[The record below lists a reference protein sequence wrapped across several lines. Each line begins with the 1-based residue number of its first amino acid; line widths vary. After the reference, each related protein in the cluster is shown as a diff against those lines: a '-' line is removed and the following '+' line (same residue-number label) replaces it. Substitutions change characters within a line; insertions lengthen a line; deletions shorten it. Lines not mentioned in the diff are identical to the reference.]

1 MPRYDACDRRLMR
14 QNLSSAKRLYPGL
27 PKHQLSALR
36 DLTASLHLSVSRS
49 ELMHF
54 SGKWY
59 VSHSG
64 LLRIAHRR
72 RCLGIDTAIEQHA
85 TELSMGRWVF
95 RATVHKSQSMSFVGY
110 GDADP
115 TNVSPLVRGAEMR
128 VAETR

>member
-1 MPRYDACDRRLMR
+1 MPRHDTTNRKLIR

-27 PKHQLSALR
+27 PKQQLLALR
-36 DLTASLHLSVSRS
+36 DLTASLRLSITRS
-49 ELMHF
+49 ELVHF

-72 RCLGIDTAIEQHA
+72 RCAGIDSAIEQHTTDA
-85 TELSMGRWVF
+85 SISRWVF
-95 RATVHKSQSMSFVGY
+95 RATVYKSHSKSFVGY

-115 TNVSPLVRGAEMR
+115 S
-128 VAETR
+128 